1 MDTKYRPLKQ
11 RKIQRLKQRR
21 KKMME
26 TLTEKK
32 LGFSSL
38 KRNWVSKAEKK
49 LGFSRLKRNW
59 VSPD

>member
-1 MDTKYRPLKQ
+1 
-11 RKIQRLKQRR
+11 
-21 KKMME
+21 ME

-38 KRNWVSKAEKK
+38 KRNWVYKAEKK

-59 VSPD
+59 VSNKFIFLNIYRNINNKR